1 MNLKEILAN
10 RKGIKKVEVV
20 TGTEEAEIN
29 YKVTTFY
36 EEPDE
41 DIYLAIYTP
50 FIKNPYE
57 FNWFIFIDYKTFLLG
72 DNLYVLNTFPK
83 LNIDRLFSLYLDS
96 KLKPESLHEHT
107 LLCYFLNHIHLMI
120 PNKYQT
126 RIEKIIKEFSN

>member
-10 RKGIKKVEVV
+10 RKGVKKVEVV
-20 TGTEEAEIN
+20 TETEEAEIN
-29 YKVTTFY
+29 YKATTFY

-57 FNWFIFIDYKTFLLG
+57 FNGLVFMYYKLFLLG
-72 DNLYVLNTFPK
+72 DKLYVLNTFPK
-83 LNIDRLFSLYLDS
+83 LDIDRLFSLYLSS

-126 RIEKIIKEFSN
+126 RIEEIIKEFLN